1 MGLAQSYLMWA
12 TFKAVLWGFLGIR
25 STKGYENDQKK
36 LKVQHII
43 AVGVFCVLVFVVSL
57 YFFVRMLTA
66 K

>member
-1 MGLAQSYLMWA
+1 MWN

-25 STKGYENDQKK
+25 SSKGYEHDQQK

-43 AVGVFCVLVFVVSL
+43 AVGIFCVLVFVVSL
-57 YFFVRMLTA
+57 FFLVRMLTT